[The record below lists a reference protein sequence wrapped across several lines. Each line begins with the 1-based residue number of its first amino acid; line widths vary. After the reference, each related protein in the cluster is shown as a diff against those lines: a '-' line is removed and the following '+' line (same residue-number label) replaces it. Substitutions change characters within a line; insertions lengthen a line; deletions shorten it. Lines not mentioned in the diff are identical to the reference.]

1 MRVLYWALYEEDV
14 MARANDPSKGKKVKV
29 AGKPA
34 AKAAAPR
41 SAHAVAKPNGTPQAR
56 QGSSTANWSLGASTI
71 DDSERWMT
79 RAVSSVDT
87 RPLGSGKAAIDD
99 FQRMY
104 SSLVRAVPN
113 EFRLK
118 LVEKMREGL
127 GKVEQQL
134 RAERLDAGAGTDGGR
149 GDTAD
154 FVARLQRQ
162 EQERREQQIA
172 SGELLTSAE
181 LSARLSMTTSALTAA
196 VKAKRMFFLKGPRGR
211 NVYPAFFADKS
222 LDRKV
227 LEGVSKQLGDLP
239 AASKYF
245 FFTSPRTSLGGK
257 SPLHALAKGK
267 VDAVLKAAAAFEK
280 E

>member
-1 MRVLYWALYEEDV
+1 MLVLYWTFYQEDV
-14 MARANDPSKGKKVKV
+14 MARTDDPSKGKKIKV

-34 AKAAAPR
+34 AKAATPR
-41 SAHAVAKPNGTPQAR
+41 SAPAAATPNGTPRAR

-79 RAVSSVDT
+79 RAVSSVVT
-87 RPLGSGKAAIDD
+87 RPPGGGKGAIAD

-104 SSLVRAVPN
+104 SSLVQAVPN

-118 LVEKMREGL
+118 LIEKMREGL

-134 RAERLDAGAGTDGGR
+134 RAERRDAGAGKDGGR
-149 GDTAD
+149 VDTAD

-181 LSARLSMTTSALTAA
+181 LSARLSISVAALTAA

-211 NVYPAFFADKS
+211 NIYPAFFADKS
-222 LDRKV
+222 QDRKV
-227 LEGVSKQLGDLP
+227 LECISKQLGDLP

-257 SPLHALAKGK
+257 SPLQALAKGQ

>member
-1 MRVLYWALYEEDV
+1 
-14 MARANDPSKGKKVKV
+14 MARTDDPSKGKKAKV

-41 SAHAVAKPNGTPQAR
+41 FAQAVAKPKGTPQAR
-56 QGSSTANWSLGASTI
+56 QGSPTANWSLGASTI

-79 RAVSSVDT
+79 RAVSSVVT
-87 RPLGSGKAAIDD
+87 HPPGGGKAAIDN
-99 FQRMY
+99 FRRMY
-104 SSLVRAVPN
+104 SSLVQAVPD

-118 LVEKMREGL
+118 LIEKMREGL
-127 GKVEQQL
+127 GEAERQL
-134 RAERLDAGAGTDGGR
+134 RAERLDAGAGKDGGQA
-149 GDTAD
+149 DTAD

-181 LSARLSMTTSALTAA
+181 LSARLAISAAALSAA

-211 NVYPAFFADKS
+211 NVYPAFFADRS
-222 LDRKV
+222 LDRNV
-227 LEGVSKQLGDLP
+227 LERVARQLGDLP

-257 SPLHALAKGK
+257 SPLQALAKGK